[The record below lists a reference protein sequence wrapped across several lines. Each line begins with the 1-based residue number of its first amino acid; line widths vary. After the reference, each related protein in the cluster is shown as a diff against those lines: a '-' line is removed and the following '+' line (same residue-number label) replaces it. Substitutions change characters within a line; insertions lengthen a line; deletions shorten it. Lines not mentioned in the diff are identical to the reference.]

1 MGRRL
6 PSRLYH
12 TIEMVKAEIQD
23 IEAFLCYQT
32 LIFTGMRPEEH
43 RTLVDYNTRNQSK
56 LHLWMNLRGNGH
68 RG

>member
-1 MGRRL
+1 
-6 PSRLYH
+6 
-12 TIEMVKAEIQD
+12 MVKAEIQD